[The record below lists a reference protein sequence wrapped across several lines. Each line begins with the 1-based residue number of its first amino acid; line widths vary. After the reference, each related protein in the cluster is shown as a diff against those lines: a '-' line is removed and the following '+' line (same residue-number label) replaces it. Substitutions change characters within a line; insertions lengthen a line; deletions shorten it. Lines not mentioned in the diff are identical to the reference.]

1 MMQYPV
7 MEVLTYERQADF
19 LADAEQQRF
28 ERALAPNQ
36 PHPLIVWIGQQ
47 LVVLGEHLQGEKK
60 GAGIH
65 PRAAPVTR
73 ARSRRYLV
81 ACGRQ
86 LLTLLLRSPTML
98 A

>member
-47 LVVLGEHLQGEKK
+47 LVVLGEHLQGKR
-60 GAGIH
+60 
-65 PRAAPVTR
+65 RAQGFIPA
-73 ARSRRYLV
+73 
-81 ACGRQ
+81 
-86 LLTLLLRSPTML
+86 LRP
-98 A
+98 